1 MDQAS
6 NIMLEWHLVLCHR
19 DSVRRTSIEI
29 DEARLARAQCAL
41 GTTGVKDTI
50 DLALQEVIRADL
62 RRRLAARVRS
72 GEGIDRGEAVLDA
85 SRGWQ
90 R

>member
-1 MDQAS
+1 MEY
-6 NIMLEWHLVLCHR
+6 NIINMLESLRIICQFGR
-19 DSVRRTSIEI
+19 MRRTSVEI
-29 DEARLARAQCAL
+29 DEVRLVRAQCAL

-50 DLALQEVIRADL
+50 DMALHEVIRADL

-72 GEGIDRGEAVLDA
+72 GDGIDRGEEVLDA

>member
-1 MDQAS
+1 MDQAGI
-6 NIMLEWHLVLCHR
+6 NMLEERLFLCQVDR
-19 DSVRRTSIEI
+19 MRRTSVEI
-29 DEARLARAQCAL
+29 DEMRLARAQCAL

-50 DLALQEVIRADL
+50 DMALHEVIRADL

-72 GEGIDRGEAVLDA
+72 GQGVDRCEEVLVA

>member
-1 MDQAS
+1 M
-6 NIMLEWHLVLCHR
+6 
-19 DSVRRTSIEI
+19 RRTSIEI
-29 DEARLARAQCAL
+29 DEARLTRAQSAL
-41 GTTGVKDTI
+41 GTMGVKDTI
-50 DLALQEVIRADL
+50 DVALQEVIRADL

-72 GEGIDRGEAVLDA
+72 GEGIDRGQEVLDA